1 MIDNTTRSA
10 ALGFLIWFHQFYGMS
25 TDFTYMH
32 IASHYKQCN
41 YSTIRNYMLELKA
54 AGYISIE
61 NQGKRSQRFIIN
73 GDKFDELISTDGSW
87 S

>member
-1 MIDNTTRSA
+1 MVDNTTRSA
-10 ALGFLIWFHQFYGMS
+10 AIGFLIWLHQFYGMS
-25 TDFTYMH
+25 TDHTYML
-32 IASHYKQCN
+32 IAEHYKQCN
-41 YSTIRNYMLELKA
+41 YNTIRNYMLELRD

-73 GDKFDELISTDGSW
+73 GDKFDEMIATDGSR